1 MDKPLISRTKVNVS
15 EATYSEGMCGW
26 RRLLKNLKKKL
37 FFLSFTPLCYKM
49 GLVKTLIDRTFK
61 INNTWL
67 GFHNDIQN
75 LFTILRKNLYPDHV
89 LDVLLH
95 RYVTRAVV
103 GNDTRPSTGVE
114 KQELVTLAK
123 TSRHFS
129 TRVHEHLSSDRSSH
143 VYKHLQASE
152 SCRTSCNLDCFT
164 ILDSAPIKYQVK
176 LKESMYIKW
185 EKPDLNQQVNHI
197 NLTLSL

>member
-1 MDKPLISRTKVNVS
+1 MERESNQVLSFLDV
-15 EATYSEGMCGW
+15 
-26 RRLLKNLKKKL
+26 LLNNKSPQFSVTTVYRKKIFTGL
-37 FFLSFTPLCYKM
+37 LTIFLSFTPLCYKM

-75 LFTILRKNLYPDHV
+75 LFNILRKNLRLRKAPYAHKFSCA
-89 LDVLLH
+89 
-95 RYVTRAVV
+95 RCNACYV
-103 GNDTRPSTGVE
+103 GE
-114 KQELVTLAK
+114 

-129 TRVHEHLSSDRSSH
+129 TRVHEHLSSDRTSH

-152 SCRTSCNLDCFT
+152 SCRTSCNLDCFK
-164 ILDSAPIKYQVK
+164 ILDSAPTKYQVK

-185 EKPDLNQQVNHI
+185 DQVKHI